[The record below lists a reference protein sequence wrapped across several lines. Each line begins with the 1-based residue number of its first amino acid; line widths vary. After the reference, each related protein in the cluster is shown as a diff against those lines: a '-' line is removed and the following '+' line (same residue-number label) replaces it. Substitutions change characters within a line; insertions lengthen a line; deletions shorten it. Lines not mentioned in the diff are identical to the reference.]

1 MKVVV
6 AVSLA
11 WIVLFSLPGM
21 AGGAEEEVSACWVEY
36 RSDPVTGTPRP
47 VTVCRVA
54 GELVEYGSGGSPPSD
69 LDPDVGTAG
78 GVQCWFWTGRDTQWV
93 FVALNPDN
101 TATLGWDPD
110 GVPGGPV
117 AVDITLEV
125 CRSEPVPAAPP
136 SVEVWEAVR
145 EYVHAVPV
153 PVLDPPPPRGLAG
166 LETYAG
172 VEVPDPLAVS
182 LVSAGSGAVLEVE
195 AWVDEVTVDWGD
207 GTVDSFPPVLFPFL
221 DGSAEGAAVHVFE
234 VKTCDPPG
242 GPRCHPSLSAYP
254 LSVSFSWFVRWRVG
268 GGPWLTLPV
277 PDTVT
282 VVDYPVSEVVG
293 LVTG

>member
-1 MKVVV
+1 MS
-6 AVSLA
+6 A
-11 WIVLFSLPGM
+11 IVLLMVTLVPATSA
-21 AGGAEEEVSACWVEY
+21 AGIPDEVSACWVED
-36 RSDPVTGTPRP
+36 RFDPIDLSSFT

-54 GELVEYGSGGSPPSD
+54 GELVEYGSGGAPRSD
-69 LDPDVGTAG
+69 LGPDVGTAG

-125 CRSEPVPAAPP
+125 CRSEPVPAVPP
-136 SVEVWEAVR
+136 SVEVWEAI
-145 EYVHAVPV
+145 EDYVHTRPD
-153 PVLDPPPPRGLAG
+153 PTFDPPPPRGLAG
-166 LETYAG
+166 LETYAA
-172 VEVPDPLAVS
+172 VAVPDPFATT
-182 LVSAGSGAVLEVE
+182 LVSAGTGAVLDVE
-195 AWVDEVTVDWGD
+195 AWVDEVRIDWGD
-207 GTVDSFPPVLFPFL
+207 GTVDAFPPVLFPLL
-221 DGSAEGAAVHVFE
+221 DGTPEGAAVHVYE

-242 GPRCHPSLSAYP
+242 GPRCHPTLTAYP
-254 LSVSFSWFVRWRVG
+254 LSVAFSWFARWRVD
-268 GGPWLTLPV
+268 GGPWLTLVV

-282 VVDYPVSEVVG
+282 AVDYPVTEVIG